1 MADGGP
7 RSFAIVGGGF
17 RSGVFL
23 RIARELPELFE
34 VAGVITR
41 RPENGQELERQW
53 GVASFRSLDQLL
65 RDRTPDF
72 VVVSVAKSA
81 STGVIA
87 EVVDRGLPVLA
98 ETPPAPDV
106 AGLVELY
113 GLVQQGARI
122 QVAEQY
128 HLEPLLSAQIATAR
142 SGLLGAVTQ
151 AYVSVA
157 HDYHG
162 ISVLRRLL
170 GVGFEDATVS
180 AAEFTSRVKAGPSRA
195 GDPREDHWLEE
206 SRTTARL
213 DFGDRLG
220 VYDFSTD
227 QYRSWIRTPE
237 LVVRGELGEL
247 RDEEVRYLQDY
258 RTPMR
263 QPITRVAAGGPG
275 SHEGMFL
282 RGLVAGDRWVYRNEF
297 LPARLADDEL
307 SVATL
312 LSRMVDYLDG
322 GPEPYSLA
330 QACQDHYL
338 ALTIAQA
345 VQSGET
351 VPTQAQP
358 WSASE

>member
-1 MADGGP
+1 
-7 RSFAIVGGGF
+7 VGGGF

-23 RIARELPELFE
+23 RIARELPELFD
-34 VAGVITR
+34 VSGMVTR
-41 RPENGQELERQW
+41 RAENGEQLEREW
-53 GVASFRSLDQLL
+53 GVATFRSLDQLL
-65 RDRTPDF
+65 EHRTPDF
-72 VVVSVAKSA
+72 VVVSVAKDA

-87 EVVDRGLPVLA
+87 EVVERGLPVLA

-106 AGLVELY
+106 EGLVELY

-128 HLEPLLSAQIATAR
+128 HLEPLLSAQIAIAR

-170 GVGFEDATVS
+170 GVEFEDASVS
-180 AAEFTSRVKAGPSRA
+180 GADFTSRLKAGPGRG
-195 GDPREDHWLEE
+195 GDPREDRWLAETH
-206 SRTTARL
+206 TTARL

-227 QYRSWIRTPE
+227 QYRSWVRTPE

-247 RDEEVRYLQDY
+247 RDDQVRYLQDY

-282 RGLVAGDRWVYRNEF
+282 RGLVSGDRWVYRNEF
-297 LPARLADDEL
+297 APARLADDEL

-312 LSRMVDYLDG
+312 LGRMVSYLDG
-322 GPEPYSLA
+322 GPEVYSLA
-330 QACQDHYL
+330 EACQDQYL
-338 ALTIAQA
+338 ALTMRQAIDSGDTVRTEAQA
-345 VQSGET
+345 WS
-351 VPTQAQP
+351 VPG
-358 WSASE
+358 

>member
-1 MADGGP
+1 M
-7 RSFAIVGGGF
+7 GGGF

-23 RIARELPELFE
+23 RVARELPDLFG
-34 VAGVITR
+34 VAGVVTR
-41 RPENGQELERQW
+41 RPETGEQLEREW
-53 GVASFRSLDQLL
+53 GVPSFRSLDQLL
-65 RDRTPDF
+65 ANGAPDF
-72 VVVSVAKSA
+72 VVVSVAKEA
-81 STGVIA
+81 SVEVIA
-87 EVVDRGLPVLA
+87 QVVGRQLPVLA

-106 AGLVELY
+106 AGLVELHR
-113 GLVQQGARI
+113 LVRQGARI

-142 SGLLGAVTQ
+142 SGLLGPVSQ

-170 GVGFEDATVS
+170 GVEFEDAAVS
-180 AAEFTSRVKAGPSRA
+180 GADFTSRVKAGPSRA
-195 GDPREDHWLEE
+195 GDPQEDRWLAET
-206 SRTTARL
+206 RTTARF

-227 QYRSWIRTPE
+227 QYRSWVRTPE

-247 RDEEVRYLQDY
+247 RDDEVRYLQDY

-282 RGLVAGDRWVYRNEF
+282 RGLVAGDRWLYRNEF

-322 GPEPYSLA
+322 GPEAYSLA
-330 QACQDHYL
+330 EACQDQYL
-338 ALTIAQA
+338 ALTMRQA
-345 VQSGET
+345 VASGET
-351 VPTQAQP
+351 VRTEPQP
-358 WSASE
+358 WSDTG